1 MELFFSV
8 INVLG
13 HVILVTSATLAFLLI
28 VRVIIA
34 WATSNPFLWLPYQLR
49 RVTEP
54 LVRPFRQPFSG
65 YYMRFDLLPAVAAV
79 TILLTGW
86 FLADTIWRINAVFM
100 GFRSAALI
108 GILTP
113 RAAGALTVILVGTLY
128 EAAIFMR
135 FVLPWLGVSYA
146 SAILRFL
153 FRITEPL
160 LKRLRRLLS
169 GFGSFGMFDFTPLLA
184 ILLVRVATMG
194 LASLLD

>member
-1 MELFFSV
+1 
-8 INVLG
+8 
-13 HVILVTSATLAFLLI
+13 
-28 VRVIIA
+28 
-34 WATSNPFLWLPYQLR
+34 
-49 RVTEP
+49 
-54 LVRPFRQPFSG
+54 
-65 YYMRFDLLPAVAAV
+65 LPAVAAV